1 MARVNEQGGISMACG
16 QGDTERRHPLLSADL
31 QEEYRRLGHWQDVN
45 LAMLVESWA
54 QRDPHRTAVTGETRL
69 SYADVW
75 EKARRLA
82 GALRAGGLC
91 EGESLLAVLPN
102 SWQGVVLEVAASVLG
117 ACFVPRSTQMSPT
130 LALNVFDQL
139 DVRGVVLS
147 ASLLAQPEWAEALE
161 TMSHSL
167 KGRPVMVLGEGCLDG
182 VTLDDIE
189 AAATGGPLIERV
201 AFRRCQPSL
210 VLSTG
215 GSTGMPKSI
224 VHCSESLVYAARH
237 FGEDSD
243 YSERDVHVSFLPYGH
258 AAGSLFEI
266 YMPFLFG
273 ASILPLNRWQ
283 VVPVVRAI
291 KQWGGTYF
299 ITMGTHI
306 FDLLTMDPELRP
318 CLASVRLLVTGAAP
332 DSLFLEAERE
342 LGVRM
347 VRDYGFSE
355 CPGHALGRA
364 RDSAQA
370 RLCQDGIPF
379 VGMTTRI
386 IDPAT
391 GAPARVGHA
400 GEYQCRGPNLFM
412 GYAGLPELTSD
423 AMTEDGFYI
432 SGDLM
437 AETADGYITWKGRTK
452 DIIRRGGLQIDP
464 IELESMLDAHQK
476 ITNVVVV
483 GEPDERLGERA
494 VIVAVAA
501 SSESLP
507 TLDELCAYLTALG
520 VEKTSLPE
528 RLVFMDALPRTE
540 LGKFHRI
547 EVKRL
552 LAEIDQKAGG

>member
-1 MARVNEQGGISMACG
+1 MTRAVVDAGRG
-16 QGDTERRHPLLSADL
+16 HPLLPAEL
-31 QEEYRRLGHWQDVN
+31 QAEYRRLGHWQDVN

-54 QRDPHRTAVTGETRL
+54 DRDPNRMAVTGETRL

-75 EKARRLA
+75 DRARRLA
-82 GALRAGGLC
+82 GALRARGLR

-117 ACFVPRSTQMSPT
+117 VCFIPRSTQISPT

-139 DVRGVVLS
+139 DVRGVIVS
-147 ASLLAQPEWAEALE
+147 SSLLENSEWAEALKV
-161 TMSHSL
+161 MASSL
-167 KGRPVMVLGEGCLDG
+167 KGRPMMLLGGGNVDG
-182 VTLDDIE
+182 IALDDIE
-189 AAATGGPLIERV
+189 AATINGPLADCV
-201 AFRRCQPSL
+201 PFARCQPSL

-215 GSTGMPKSI
+215 GSTGLPKSI
-224 VHCSESLVYAARH
+224 IHCAESLIYAARH
-237 FGEDSD
+237 FAEDSD

-266 YMPFLFG
+266 YMPFMYG
-273 ASILPLNRWQ
+273 AAILPLDRWR
-283 VVPVVRAI
+283 VVPVVEAI
-291 KQWGGTYF
+291 KKWGGTYF

-318 CLASVRLLVTGAAP
+318 CLASLRLLVTGAGP

-342 LGVRM
+342 LGVKM

-364 RDSAQA
+364 SDTVEA

-379 VGMTTRI
+379 TGMTTRI

-391 GAPARVGHA
+391 GGPAKVAHA
-400 GEYQCRGPNLFM
+400 GEYQCMGPNLFM
-412 GYAGLPELTSD
+412 GYAGLPELTKS

-437 AETADGYITWKGRTK
+437 ARTADGYITWKGRTK

-464 IELESMLDAHQK
+464 IELESMLDTHPMIA
-476 ITNVVVV
+476 TVVVV
-483 GEPDERLGERA
+483 GEPDVRLGERA
-494 VIVAVAA
+494 VIVAVPA
-501 SSESLP
+501 SAQSLP
-507 TLDELCAYLTALG
+507 TLEELCAFLTSLG
-520 VEKTSLPE
+520 VEKPSLPE
-528 RLVFMDALPRTE
+528 RLVFLDALPRTE

-547 EVKRL
+547 EVQRL
-552 LAEIDQKAGG
+552 LSEKNPKAEL